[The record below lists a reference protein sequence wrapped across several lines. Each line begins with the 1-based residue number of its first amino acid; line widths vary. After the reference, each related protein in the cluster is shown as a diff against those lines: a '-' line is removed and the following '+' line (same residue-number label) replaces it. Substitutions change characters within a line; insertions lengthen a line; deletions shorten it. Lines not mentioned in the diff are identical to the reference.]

1 METYGIDAPVPLERL
16 VRMVILMADGWALWR
31 LLEPES
37 VDDELFESLMEIFT
51 VGVGVMG
58 GALDRS

>member
-1 METYGIDAPVPLERL
+1 M
-16 VRMVILMADGWALWR
+16 
-31 LLEPES
+31 LEPEA